1 MVPREYISSKFTP
14 EGLKVN
20 KDTAVYPGSFDP
32 ITNGHLDIL
41 HRGLKIFDG
50 IIIAVARN
58 SQKNP
63 LFPIDERLDL
73 IRRAVN
79 NDPRIEVDT
88 FDGLLVNYV
97 FSKGA
102 RVVLRGLRA
111 ISDFE
116 YEFQVAQTNRTIN
129 EEIETIFMM
138 TSLPFSYLSSSVVRE
153 VAALNGPVDSFVP
166 EIVREALIKKF
177 AGGQSPPSAGDY
189 L

>member
-1 MVPREYISSKFTP
+1 M
-14 EGLKVN
+14 N
-20 KDTAVYPGSFDP
+20 KNTAVYPGSFDP

-41 HRGLKIFDG
+41 HRGLRVFDR

-63 LFPIDERLDL
+63 LFPIDERVEL
-73 IRRAVN
+73 IRRAVG
-79 NDPRIEVDT
+79 NDSRIEVDT

-102 RVVLRGLRA
+102 RVILRGLRA

-129 EEIETIFMM
+129 EKIETIFMM

-153 VAALNGPVDSFVP
+153 VAVLNGPVDSFVP
-166 EIVREALIKKF
+166 EIVKEALEKKF
-177 AGGQSPPSAGDY
+177 AERQALPREEKK

>member
-1 MVPREYISSKFTP
+1 MRK
-14 EGLKVN
+14 K
-20 KDTAVYPGSFDP
+20 TAVYPGSFDP

-41 HRGLKIFDG
+41 NRGLNVFDH

-63 LFPIDERLDL
+63 LFPVDERVDL
-73 IRRAVN
+73 IRRVVGD
-79 NDPRIEVDT
+79 DPRIEVDT
-88 FDGLLVNYV
+88 FEGLLVNYV

-102 RVVLRGLRA
+102 RIILRGLRA

-153 VAALNGPVDSFVP
+153 VAVLNGPVDSFVP
-166 EIVREALIKKF
+166 EIVRGALVKKF
-177 AGGQSPPSAGDY
+177 AEKKMSLEKGLEP
-189 L
+189 

>member
-1 MVPREYISSKFTP
+1 MK
-14 EGLKVN
+14 KN
-20 KDTAVYPGSFDP
+20 TAVYPGSFDP

-41 HRGLKIFDG
+41 QRGLDVFDC

-58 SQKNP
+58 SQKKP
-63 LFPIDERLDL
+63 LFPVDERVDL
-73 IRRAVN
+73 IRRVVGD
-79 NDPRIEVDT
+79 DPRIEVDT

-97 FSKGA
+97 FSKGS
-102 RVVLRGLRA
+102 RIILRGLRA

-153 VAALNGPVDSFVP
+153 VAILNGPVDSFVP
-166 EIVREALIKKF
+166 EIVREALAKKF
-177 AGGQSPPSAGDY
+177 TEKKLLSKENAAS
-189 L
+189 

>member
-1 MVPREYISSKFTP
+1 M
-14 EGLKVN
+14 N
-20 KDTAVYPGSFDP
+20 KNTAVYPGSFDP

-41 HRGLKIFDG
+41 HRGLRVFDR
-50 IIIAVARN
+50 IIIAVTRN

-63 LFPIDERLDL
+63 LFPIGERVEL
-73 IRRAVN
+73 IRRAVG
-79 NDPRIEVDT
+79 NDSRIEVDT

-102 RVVLRGLRA
+102 RVILRGLRA

-129 EEIETIFMM
+129 EKIETIFMM
-138 TSLPFSYLSSSVVRE
+138 TSLPYSYLSSSVVRE
-153 VAALNGPVDSFVP
+153 VAALKGPVDSFVP
-166 EIVREALIKKF
+166 EIVKEALVKKY
-177 AGGQSPPSAGDY
+177 AEGQILPMEGNN

>member
-1 MVPREYISSKFTP
+1 
-14 EGLKVN
+14 LKQ
-20 KDTAVYPGSFDP
+20 KTAVYPGSFDP
-32 ITNGHLDIL
+32 ITNGHLDIVN
-41 HRGLKIFDG
+41 RGLNAFDR

-58 SQKNP
+58 SQKSS
-63 LFPIDERLDL
+63 LFSIEERVDM
-73 IRRAVN
+73 IRKAVGHE
-79 NDPRIEVDT
+79 PRIEVDT

-102 RVVLRGLRA
+102 RIILRGLRA

-138 TSLPFSYLSSSVVRE
+138 TSLPCSYLSSSVVRE

-166 EIVREALIKKF
+166 GIVKDALEKKF
-177 AGGQSPPSAGDY
+177 AKK
-189 L
+189 